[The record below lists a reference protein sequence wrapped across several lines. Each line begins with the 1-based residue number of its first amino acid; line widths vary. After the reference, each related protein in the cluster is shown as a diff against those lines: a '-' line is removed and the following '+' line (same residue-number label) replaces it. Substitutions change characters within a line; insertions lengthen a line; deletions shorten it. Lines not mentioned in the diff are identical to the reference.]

1 MTDYFD
7 QLETRDP
14 ELRES
19 EALAALP
26 AQIAHAKANAP
37 YFADLLADVEADA
50 VTSRQALAA
59 LPVTRKSELAGK
71 QKDSPPFAGMT
82 AAGGVSGLARIF
94 QSPGPIYDPQG
105 ATADFF
111 RTARAFH
118 AAGFRSGDL
127 VHNTF
132 SYHLTPGGFI
142 MDSGARAVGCTVIPG
157 GVGNTEQ
164 QLDVIQDLRPNG
176 YSGTPSFLKIL
187 LDKAAETG
195 KDASSFEKAM
205 VGGEYFPPPLR
216 EEWKGMGIAA
226 YQSYVT
232 ADVGLIAYETPALEG
247 MVVDE
252 GIVVEI
258 VRPGTGDPLAEGE
271 VGEVVVTTFCG
282 EYPLIR
288 FATGD
293 LSAVLAGTSPCGRT
307 NMRLKGWMGRA
318 DQTTKVKGMFV
329 LPGQVAEVLKR
340 HPEITKGRLVITR
353 DDAGKDVMTLHYEA
367 ADADSAAIAATLQS
381 VTKIKGRT
389 EIAAPGT
396 LPNDGLVI
404 EDARSYE

>member
-1 MTDYFD
+1 MNEYFD
-7 QLETRDP
+7 DLETRDP
-14 ELRES
+14 EARE
-19 EALAALP
+19 ATQFAAVA

-37 YFADLLADVEADA
+37 YFTALLADVEASTID
-50 VTSRQALAA
+50 SRRALAA
-59 LPVTRKSELAGK
+59 LPVTRKSELSGK

-82 AAGGVSGLARIF
+82 TGGGLELARIF

-118 AAGFRSGDL
+118 AAGFRAGDL

-195 KDASSFEKAM
+195 KDASGFAKAM

-258 VRPGTGDPLAEGE
+258 VRPGTGDPLPEGE
-271 VGEVVVTTFCG
+271 VGEVVVTTFCR

-293 LSAVLAGTSPCGRT
+293 LSAVLSGTSPCGRT
-307 NMRLKGWMGRA
+307 SMRLKGWMGRA

-329 LPGQVAEVLKR
+329 HPSQVAEVVKR
-340 HPEITKGRLVITR
+340 HPEVARARLVITR
-353 DDAGKDVMTLHYEA
+353 DDAGKDVMTLHCEA

-381 VTKIKGRT
+381 VTKIKGLT

-396 LPNDGLVI
+396 LANDGLVI